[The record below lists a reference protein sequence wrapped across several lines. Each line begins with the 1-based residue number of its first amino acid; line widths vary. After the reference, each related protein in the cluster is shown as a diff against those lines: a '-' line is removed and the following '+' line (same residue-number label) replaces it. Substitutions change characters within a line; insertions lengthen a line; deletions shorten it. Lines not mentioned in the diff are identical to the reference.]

1 MYMYGW
7 LCAIMQD
14 VCMQAAGP
22 LPAGTLKQWGVTN
35 NDLFYVFVR
44 REDQPDS
51 PSPQG
56 LLPLDHNSG
65 EGMLQDRDAL
75 QYRGF

>member
-1 MYMYGW
+1 MVMCYPARCMYVGSW
-7 LCAIMQD
+7 S
-14 VCMQAAGP
+14 P
-22 LPAGTLKQWGVTN
+22 LPAGTLKQWSVTN

-56 LLPLDHNSG
+56 LFPLDHNSG
-65 EGMLQDRDAL
+65 KGVLHHGDAL
-75 QYRGF
+75 QYRWF